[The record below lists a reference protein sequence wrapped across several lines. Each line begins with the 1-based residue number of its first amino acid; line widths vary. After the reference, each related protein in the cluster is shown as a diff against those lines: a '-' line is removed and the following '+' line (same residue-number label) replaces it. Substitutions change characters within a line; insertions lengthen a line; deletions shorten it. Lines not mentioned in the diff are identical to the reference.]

1 MNKTETIRLTIKSD
15 LIERVRELADK
26 ETRTISKQV
35 EHLLKKALEKG
46 EQNMKKEKTL
56 KQKKVSD
63 KKLNKII
70 RRKEKN
76 GKGIYF

>member
-15 LIERVRELADK
+15 LIERVRQLADL

-46 EQNMKKEKTL
+46 E
-56 KQKKVSD
+56 
-63 KKLNKII
+63 
-70 RRKEKN
+70 
-76 GKGIYF
+76 